1 VPVERTD
8 RLLLAALLLLN
19 LALKCSWLGVNVLF
33 NDEPFTVYW
42 SQQPWSALWPMLAAE
57 NNPPLYFLL
66 IKVWS
71 WITPFEA
78 AWLRVPAAVFSALV
92 VWPLYLLAQRLSGRR
107 TAILAALIF
116 TFTNYHYGY
125 AHEVRAYALFTL
137 LTVTSLWLLV
147 RAKDLPANGLRALIG
162 LSALNTLLVYTH
174 FFGWLAVGLE
184 FLLVF
189 TLPELR
195 HLRRNFALGMGI
207 TLLYFAPYLR
217 LFLHRMG
224 QSVGQGTWL
233 EPPVA
238 EELYNMLWRWS
249 NQPVLVVFFLA
260 LLIAG
265 GLKDRFRSFGSRFAW
280 LWALVPLGGMFL
292 VSFVVPM
299 FLDRYLVFAAPGFAL
314 AVAISA
320 DALLPKHRIGHLLAS
335 IPVLG
340 MLITF
345 TPWESNERQPVHLA
359 EQVRAWC
366 TEGCEL
372 MVVPAWYW
380 LNYLAVK
387 DLDQLQADQRERL
400 SGAASMHQPNG
411 TGPVVVVD
419 ASGDLA
425 DLDRSWR
432 WELARTLPMVD
443 STQADHKVWVYRFS
457 R

>member
-1 VPVERTD
+1 MPVERTD
-8 RLLLAALLLLN
+8 RHLLAALLLLN

-42 SQQPWSALWPMLAAE
+42 SQQPWSTLWPMLAAE

-147 RAKDLPANGLRALIG
+147 RAKDLPANSLRALFG
-162 LSALNTLLVYTH
+162 LSALNTVLVYTH
-174 FFGWLAVGLE
+174 FFGWLVIGLE
-184 FLLVF
+184 FLLVL

-195 HLRRNFALGMGI
+195 HLRRNFTVGVGI

-217 LFLHRMG
+217 LFFHRMD

-233 EPPVA
+233 EAPVP

-249 NQPVLVVFFLA
+249 NQPVLVVLFVA
-260 LLIAG
+260 LIVMALG
-265 GLKDRFRSFGSRFAW
+265 KDRFRTFGLRFSF
-280 LWALVPLGGMFL
+280 LWAAVPLFGMFL

-314 AVAISA
+314 VVAVSA
-320 DALLPKHRIGHLLAS
+320 ETLLPKHTIGNLLAS
-335 IPVLG
+335 IPGLG
-340 MLITF
+340 MLYTF
-345 TPWESNERQPVHLA
+345 PPWKPTPRQPLQVA
-359 EQVRAWC
+359 EQVRTWC
-366 TEGCEL
+366 AKGCEL

-380 LNYLAVK
+380 LNYLAVQ
-387 DLDQLQADQRERL
+387 DLEQLREDQSERL
-400 SGAASMHQPNG
+400 NG
-411 TGPVVVVD
+411 TGRKTAASSVSPVVVVD
-419 ASGDLA
+419 ASGDLM

-432 WELARTLPMVD
+432 WEMSSTLPMVD

>member
-1 VPVERTD
+1 MPAERTD

-147 RAKDLPANGLRALIG
+147 RAKDLPANGLRALFG
-162 LSALNTLLVYTH
+162 LSALNTVLVYTH
-174 FFGWLAVGLE
+174 FFGWLVIGLE
-184 FLLVF
+184 FLLVL

-195 HLRRNFALGMGI
+195 HLRRNFTVGVGI

-217 LFLHRMG
+217 LFFHRIG

-233 EPPVA
+233 EPPVP

-249 NQPVLVVFFLA
+249 NQPVLVVLFVTLIVIA
-260 LLIAG
+260 LG
-265 GLKDRFRSFGSRFAW
+265 KDRFRTFGLRFSL
-280 LWALVPLGGMFL
+280 LWAAVPLFGMFL

-314 AVAISA
+314 AVAVSA
-320 DALLPKHRIGHLLAS
+320 ETLLPKHRIGNLSAS
-335 IPVLG
+335 IPILG

-345 TPWESNERQPVHLA
+345 TPWKPSVRQPAHLA
-359 EQVRAWC
+359 DQVRAWC
-366 TEGCEL
+366 AEGCEL

-380 LNYLAVK
+380 LNYLAVQ
-387 DLDQLQADQRERL
+387 DLEQLREDQSDRL
-400 SGAASMHQPNG
+400 NGAGRKTAASSV
-411 TGPVVVVD
+411 GPVVVVD
-419 ASGDLA
+419 ASGDLM

-432 WELARTLPMVD
+432 WEMSSTLPVVD